1 MFSSMS
7 LKILLPFQ
15 VFSENQ
21 QVARIIAESTRGS
34 FGLLPNRLD
43 CVATLVP
50 GILCYQVSGAAEVY
64 VAIDEGV
71 LVKIGSQVLISV
83 RNAIAGSELS
93 DLRDTVRQEFLNRNE
108 QEQAV
113 RSVLAKL
120 ESGFVRRFMEL
131 HRD

>member
-1 MFSSMS
+1 MFNAMS

-15 VFSENQ
+15 VFSENT
-21 QVARIIAESTRGS
+21 QVLKIIAESTQGS

-50 GILCYQVSGAAEVY
+50 GILCYQVSGETEVY

-71 LVKIGSQVLISV
+71 LVKTGSEVLISV
-83 RNAIAGSELS
+83 RNAIAGAELS
-93 DLRDTVRQEFLNRNE
+93 MLRATVRQEFLNRDV
-108 QEQAV
+108 QEQHV

-120 ESGFVRRFMEL
+120 ETGFVRRFMEFR
-131 HRD
+131 HD

>member
-1 MFSSMS
+1 MFNAMS

-15 VFSENQ
+15 VFSENT
-21 QVARIIAESTRGS
+21 QVLKIIAESTQGS

-50 GILCYQVSGAAEVY
+50 GILCYQVSGEAEVY

-71 LVKIGSQVLISV
+71 LVKTGSEVLISV
-83 RNAIAGSELS
+83 RNAIAGAELS
-93 DLRDTVRQEFLNRNE
+93 ALRTTVRQEFLNRDV
-108 QEQAV
+108 QEQHV

-120 ESGFVRRFMEL
+120 ETGFVRRFMEF
-131 HRD
+131 HHD